1 VKNIIKIDSSEI
13 DYYFQKI
20 KKDYVNYF
28 FGIKSLAII
37 FIQFILAFSLVFP
50 LITDDNYLKIITYTD
65 GVEQVAYK
73 KYYLFVI
80 IGFIVLLYSIYGL
93 YKNQKDKSA
102 AEKLFSDKLDE
113 LKEVNSE
120 IEYRLKEEELEFSS
134 KVQNWSKNWN
144 SLNYYKTDNQF
155 LKIYSLDY
163 HKSYPEIIIP
173 LKFIEENQLVWLEKR
188 LAKK

>member
-13 DYYFQKI
+13 DCYFQKI

-37 FIQFILAFSLVFP
+37 LIQFILAFSLVLP
-50 LITDDNYLKIITYTD
+50 LFTDDNYLKIIKYTD